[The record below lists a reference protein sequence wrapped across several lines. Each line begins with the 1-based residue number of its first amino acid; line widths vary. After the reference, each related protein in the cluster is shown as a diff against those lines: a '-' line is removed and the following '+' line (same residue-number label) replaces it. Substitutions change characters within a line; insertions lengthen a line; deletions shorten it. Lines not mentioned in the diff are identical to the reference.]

1 MKKLF
6 VKTTLVLLLAGLA
19 VFSSSFKN
27 EKFQVDLRKETMSK
41 NGTPFTGNFSITSDV
56 NGSIVGT
63 GIASHVGKFTWTA
76 NDNEETFPDIT
87 GTMVI
92 TAANGDQIFV
102 THTGYATD
110 LGNNTLQADFDN
122 NITGGTGRFKGA
134 TGSFHSTA
142 LITETSINGTISGS
156 INY

>member
-6 VKTTLVLLLAGLA
+6 VKTTFVVLLAGLA
-19 VFSSSFKN
+19 VCSSSFKN
-27 EKFQVDLRKETMSK
+27 ENHQANFRKEKVSK
-41 NGTPFTGNFSITSDV
+41 NQVPFTGKFSITSDV

-92 TAANGDQIFV
+92 TAANGDQIFI

-110 LGNNTLQADFDN
+110 LGNNMLQADFDN

-142 LITETSINGTISGS
+142 LVTETSVNGTISGS
-156 INY
+156 ISY